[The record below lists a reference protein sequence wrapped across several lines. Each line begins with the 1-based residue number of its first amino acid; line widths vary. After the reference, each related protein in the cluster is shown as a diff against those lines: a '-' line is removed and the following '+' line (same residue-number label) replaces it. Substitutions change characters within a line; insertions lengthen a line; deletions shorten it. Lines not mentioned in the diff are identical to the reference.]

1 MEFKEQVS
9 LAEYGN
15 YKIGGPARYFVDV
28 QTEDELREA
37 LVKAKEK
44 GLAVFILG
52 GGNNLL
58 ISDEGFDGLVIR
70 ISIGGIVLGKDGV
83 VTVGA
88 GTLVSD
94 FLRFLVLYGLSGWQ
108 WAGGLPGTIGGA
120 IWGNAGAFGGETKD
134 SVVLVRSMTLEGEQ
148 KERSRGQCHFDY
160 RSSIFKEQEKEG
172 VKEVITSAQFK
183 LVPGNRDEIEKEIA
197 EHVLYR
203 QTRQPLEYPNVGSI
217 FKNIPIDKVPKET
230 IAHFRAVVKND
241 PFPVLPVAALT
252 SEAGLKEFRVG
263 DAMVSPKH
271 PNFIVNVG
279 QAKAADVVAVMEK
292 IKAVNKER
300 FGVDLEQEVIFVG
313 KNLKEYT
320 K

>member
-1 MEFKEQVS
+1 MEFKEQVT
-9 LAEYGN
+9 LADYGN

-28 QTEDELREA
+28 QNEEELFQA
-37 LVKAKEK
+37 LKKAKEQ

-58 ISDEGFDGLVIR
+58 MSDDGFDGLVIR
-70 ISIGGIVLGKDGV
+70 ISIGGIVLGQDGI

-94 FLRFLVLYGLSGWQ
+94 LLRFLVLYGLSGWE
-108 WAGGLPGTIGGA
+108 WAGGLPGTVGGA

-134 SVVLVRSMTLEGEQ
+134 SIVSVRSVTLDGEV
-148 KERSRGQCHFDY
+148 KERTRGQCHFDY
-160 RSSIFKEQEKEG
+160 RSSVFKDQEREG
-172 VKEVITSAQFK
+172 IKEVILSAQIK
-183 LVPGNRDEIEKEIA
+183 LVPGNREAIEKEIA

-230 IAHFRAVVKND
+230 IARFRAVVKND

-279 QAKAADVVAVMEK
+279 KATARDVQAVMEK
-292 IKAVNKER
+292 VRSVNKEK
-300 FGVDLEQEVIFVG
+300 FGVELEQEVIFVG
-313 KNLKEYT
+313 KNMKGYT
-320 K
+320 T